1 VKQEMIV
8 DAFGQVIALFHTQR
22 PELTLWGKVTKLP
35 NSKVFSV
42 QSKQYLTHRLCKRIY
57 LDVTLW
63 LNVNPVIKF
72 EI

>member
-1 VKQEMIV
+1 MIV
-8 DAFGQVIALFHTQR
+8 DAFGQVIALFRAQR
-22 PELTLWGKVTKLP
+22 PELTLRGEVPKLP

-63 LNVNPVIKF
+63 LNINSVIKF
-72 EI
+72 EIY